1 MPQIDIADDTF
12 ISAPLDAVVTATADR
27 SRWARWWPDLRL
39 RVSEDSGSK
48 GTRWRVAG
56 ALTGTMEI
64 WLEPVRHGVVVHYF
78 LRADFPDE
86 RVRRTRA
93 SKRARERRRRA
104 FRREMWSLKDELEA
118 AARVSRTAPVGS

>member
-12 ISAPLDAVVTATADR
+12 IRAPLDAVATATADR
-27 SRWARWWPDLRL
+27 SRWAQWWPDLRL
-39 RVSEDSGSK
+39 HVSEDRGVK

-78 LRADFPDE
+78 LRADFPDQ

-93 SKRARERRRRA
+93 SERARERRRRA